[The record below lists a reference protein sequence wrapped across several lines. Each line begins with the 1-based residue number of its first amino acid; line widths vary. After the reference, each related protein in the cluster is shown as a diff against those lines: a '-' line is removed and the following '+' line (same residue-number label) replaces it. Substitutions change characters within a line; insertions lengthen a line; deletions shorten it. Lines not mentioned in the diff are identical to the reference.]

1 MRMEEIK
8 VFKHPE
14 HYDLLINGALEAIE
28 VLYNEDDK
36 SEAKNALMRNIELIK
51 EDS

>member
-1 MRMEEIK
+1 MEEIK
-8 VFKHPE
+8 VFKHSE